1 MPLYQN
7 NFIENS
13 SQILIWK
20 ITESYE
26 QLFESVQLKEKSL
39 LRLQS
44 MKSELHQRAFLSV
57 RMLLKIAGYSD
68 FDLHYDSSGKP
79 HLKPNNCHTEQT
91 SSEQSRSVEVSISH
105 SHEFSTIII
114 SPQKVGIDIEMQR
127 DKIIKIASKFCHS
140 EFDFLPKNV
149 EAEKE
154 EYIKNLTLIWGT
166 KEAVFKIVNVAG
178 VSFKNH
184 IQVYPFENDKQKTT
198 ALLEIDSVKQEFDIY
213 FDEITSIENKRKFSL
228 VYAFEK

>member
-7 NFIENS
+7 NFIENA
-13 SQILIWK
+13 SQILVWK

-39 LRLQS
+39 VRLRS

-57 RMLLKIAGYSD
+57 RMLLKTAGYSD
-68 FDLHYDSSGKP
+68 FDLHYDETGMP
-79 HLKPNNCHTEQT
+79 HLKPNRYHPEPI
-91 SSEQSRSVEVSISH
+91 EVSISH

-127 DKIIKIASKFCHS
+127 EKIIKIASKFCHS
-140 EFDFLPKNV
+140 EFDFLPKNF
-149 EAEKE
+149 ETEKE

-166 KEAVFKIVNVAG
+166 KEAIFKIVNIAG

-184 IQVYPFENDKQKTT
+184 IQVVQFENESQKTV
-198 ALLEIDSVKQEFDIY
+198 ALLEIDSIKQEFDIY
-213 FDEITSIENKRKFSL
+213 FDEITSIENERKFSL

>member
-7 NFIENS
+7 NFIENA
-13 SQILIWK
+13 SQILVWK

-39 LRLQS
+39 VRLRS

-68 FDLHYDSSGKP
+68 FELHYDSSGKP
-79 HLKPNNCHTEQT
+79 HLEDEKYI
-91 SSEQSRSVEVSISH
+91 SISH

-114 SPQKVGIDIEMQR
+114 SSQKVGIDIEMQR
-127 DKIIKIASKFCHS
+127 EKIIKIASKFCHS
-140 EFDFLPKNV
+140 EFNFLPKNFKS
-149 EAEKE
+149 EKE

-166 KEAVFKIVNVAG
+166 KEAIFKIVNVAG

-184 IQVYPFENDKQKTT
+184 IQANPFKNESQKTT
-198 ALLEIDSVKQEFDIY
+198 ALLEIDSIKQEFDIY
-213 FDEITSIENKRKFSL
+213 YDEITSIENKRKFSL
-228 VYAFEK
+228 VYAFEKHKAQKT

>member
-7 NFIENS
+7 NFTENES
-13 SQILIWK
+13 KILVWK

-39 LRLQS
+39 IRLQS

-79 HLKPNNCHTEQT
+79 HLDDKKHI
-91 SSEQSRSVEVSISH
+91 SISH

-114 SPQKVGIDIEMQR
+114 SPKKVGIDIEMQR
-127 DKIIKIASKFCHS
+127 EKIIKIASKFCHS
-140 EFDFLPKNV
+140 EFDFLPKNF
-149 EAEKE
+149 EIGKE
-154 EYIKNLTLIWGT
+154 EYIKNLTLIWGI
-166 KEAVFKIVNVAG
+166 KESIFKIVNVAG

-184 IQVYPFENDKQKTT
+184 IQVLPFENDKQKTT
-198 ALLEIDSVKQEFDIY
+198 ALLEIDSIKQEFDIN
-213 FDEITSIENKRKFSL
+213 FEEITSIENNRKFSL
-228 VYAFEK
+228 VYAFEKEQT

>member
-79 HLKPNNCHTEQT
+79 HLEDEKHI
-91 SSEQSRSVEVSISH
+91 SISH

-127 DKIIKIASKFCHS
+127 EKIIKIASKFCHS
-140 EFDFLPKNV
+140 EFDFLPKNF
-149 EAEKE
+149 ETEKE
-154 EYIKNLTLIWGT
+154 EYIKKLTLIWGT
-166 KEAVFKIVNVAG
+166 KEAIFKIVNVAG

-184 IQVYPFENDKQKTT
+184 IQVYPIENDSKKTT
-198 ALLEIDSVKQEFDIY
+198 ALLEIDSIKQEFDIY
-213 FDEITSIENKRKFSL
+213 FNEIKSIGNDQTERKFSL

>member
-7 NFIENS
+7 NFIENA
-13 SQILIWK
+13 SQILVWK

-39 LRLQS
+39 VRLQS

-79 HLKPNNCHTEQT
+79 YLKPNNFHTEP
-91 SSEQSRSVEVSISH
+91 VEVSISH

-127 DKIIKIASKFCHS
+127 EKIIKIASKFCHS
-140 EFDFLPKNV
+140 EFDFLPKNF
-149 EAEKE
+149 ETEKE

-166 KEAVFKIVNVAG
+166 KEAIFKIVNVAG

-184 IQVYPFENDKQKTT
+184 IQVYPIENDSKKTT
-198 ALLEIDSVKQEFDIY
+198 ALLEIDSIKQEFDIY
-213 FDEITSIENKRKFSL
+213 FNEIKSIGNDQTERKFSL

>member
-7 NFIENS
+7 NFIENA
-13 SQILIWK
+13 SQILVWK

-39 LRLQS
+39 VRLRS

-57 RMLLKIAGYSD
+57 RMLLKIAGFSD
-68 FDLHYDSSGKP
+68 FELHYDSSGKP
-79 HLKPNNCHTEQT
+79 HLEDEKYI
-91 SSEQSRSVEVSISH
+91 SISH

-127 DKIIKIASKFCHS
+127 EKIIKIASKFCHS
-140 EFDFLPKNV
+140 EFDFLPKNF
-149 EAEKE
+149 ETEKE

-166 KEAVFKIVNVAG
+166 KEAIIKIVNIAG

-184 IQVYPFENDKQKTT
+184 IQVVQFENESQKTV
-198 ALLEIDSVKQEFDIY
+198 ALLEIDSIKQEFDIY
-213 FDEITSIENKRKFSL
+213 FDEITSIEYDRKFSL

>member
-7 NFIENS
+7 NFIENA
-13 SQILIWK
+13 SQILVWK

-79 HLKPNNCHTEQT
+79 HLKPNNCHTEP
-91 SSEQSRSVEVSISH
+91 VEVSISH

-127 DKIIKIASKFCHS
+127 EKIIKIASKFCHS

-178 VSFKNH
+178 VSFKHH
-184 IQVYPFENDKQKTT
+184 IQVYPFENDEEKTT

-213 FDEITSIENKRKFSL
+213 FDEITSIENNRKFCL

>member
-7 NFIENS
+7 NFIENA
-13 SQILIWK
+13 SQILVWK

-39 LRLQS
+39 VRLRS

-57 RMLLKIAGYSD
+57 RMLLKTAGYSD
-68 FDLHYDSSGKP
+68 FDLHYDETGMP
-79 HLKPNNCHTEQT
+79 HLKPNRYHPEPI
-91 SSEQSRSVEVSISH
+91 EVSISH

-127 DKIIKIASKFCHS
+127 EKIIKIASKFCHS
-140 EFDFLPKNV
+140 EFDFLPKNFKS
-149 EAEKE
+149 EKE

-166 KEAVFKIVNVAG
+166 KEAIFKIVNVAG

-184 IQVYPFENDKQKTT
+184 IQANPFKNESQKTT
-198 ALLEIDSVKQEFDIY
+198 ALLEIDSIKQEFDIY
-213 FDEITSIENKRKFSL
+213 YDEITSIENKRKFSL
-228 VYAFEK
+228 VYAFEKHKAQKT